1 MRFNL
6 EQRFDN
12 IVCICDSVNYLNI
25 DEFDLMLAHVYKHLN
40 HGGIFFFII
49 HAIKRLNEFD
59 DEYIEEGRVL
69 DCEYQFS
76 ILAQDHKLL
85 TNFIFYQDGL
95 VYHEN
100 HVQNVFE
107 IDEIVNLMTKHHFK
121 CQVYPDFIKDE
132 KVLIVGEKI

>member
-1 MRFNL
+1 M
-6 EQRFDN
+6 
-12 IVCICDSVNYLNI
+12 
-25 DEFDLMLAHVYKHLN
+25 
-40 HGGIFFFII
+40 

-107 IDEIVNLMTKHHFK
+107 IDEIVNLMTNIIL

-132 KVLIVGEKI
+132 KVLIVEKI

>member
-1 MRFNL
+1 M
-6 EQRFDN
+6 
-12 IVCICDSVNYLNI
+12 
-25 DEFDLMLAHVYKHLN
+25 
-40 HGGIFFFII
+40 

-76 ILAQDHKLL
+76 ILAQDHKLNQL
-85 TNFIFYQDGL
+85 YFLSRWF

-107 IDEIVNLMTKHHFK
+107 IDEIVNFDDKTSF
-121 CQVYPDFIKDE
+121 
-132 KVLIVGEKI
+132 